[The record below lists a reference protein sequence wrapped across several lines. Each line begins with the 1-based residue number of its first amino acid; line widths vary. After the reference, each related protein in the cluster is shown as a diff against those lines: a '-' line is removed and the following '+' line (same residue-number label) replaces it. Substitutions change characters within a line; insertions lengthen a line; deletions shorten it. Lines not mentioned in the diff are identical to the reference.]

1 MLAIEMLMYNVLYTV
16 FMIFISKNK
25 SYFQGI
31 NIGEH
36 AEGVTVR
43 K

>member
-16 FMIFISKNK
+16 MIFISKNK